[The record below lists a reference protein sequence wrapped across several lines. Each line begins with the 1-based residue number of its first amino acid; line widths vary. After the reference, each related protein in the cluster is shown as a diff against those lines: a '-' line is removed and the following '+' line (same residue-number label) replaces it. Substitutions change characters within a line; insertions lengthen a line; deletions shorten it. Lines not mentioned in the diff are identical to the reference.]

1 MVMSVNFF
9 LEIFL
14 LFCFTILAFNGFIY
28 SLTLFKLNAKNSSEN
43 IPVITNSSYKSP
55 RVLTPTL
62 LLASNHLR
70 LTSSDSSASET
81 SSLTSSDFSAS
92 ETLYETSSET
102 LSDTSNETNLSETS
116 NEILPEDRFGNIDL
130 TEEDMRW
137 LYDPYV
143 ITPNNLEI
151 GGGPLP
157 SETDLYAISLDS
169 ITQLN
174 RENYEQW
181 RAISGDLHDLP
192 LNTPYNILRQVKFEE
207 LNILY
212 SEDLINFSITQT
224 ELRLIIEQINPLQF
238 WSPDINH
245 FILTIL
251 SYYHS

>member
-1 MVMSVNFF
+1 MSANFF

-81 SSLTSSDFSAS
+81 SSLTSSDSSAS
-92 ETLYETSSET
+92 ETLYETSYETSSET

-130 TEEDMRW
+130 TEEDMR
-137 LYDPYV
+137 
-143 ITPNNLEI
+143 
-151 GGGPLP
+151 
-157 SETDLYAISLDS
+157 
-169 ITQLN
+169 
-174 RENYEQW
+174 
-181 RAISGDLHDLP
+181 
-192 LNTPYNILRQVKFEE
+192 
-207 LNILY
+207 
-212 SEDLINFSITQT
+212 
-224 ELRLIIEQINPLQF
+224 
-238 WSPDINH
+238 
-245 FILTIL
+245 
-251 SYYHS
+251 

>member
-1 MVMSVNFF
+1 MTLNLF
-9 LEIFL
+9 LEIIL
-14 LFCFTILAFNGFIY
+14 LFFFTILAFNGFIY
-28 SLTLFKLNAKNSSEN
+28 SLTLSKLNKKNSSEN
-43 IPVITNSSYKSP
+43 ILVRKYSSKKD
-55 RVLTPTL
+55 VLTPSL

-70 LTSSDSSASET
+70 LTSSESSASET
-81 SSLTSSDFSAS
+81 SSVTSSDWSAS
-92 ETLYETSSET
+92 ETLYETSSDT

-116 NEILPEDRFGNIDL
+116 NEILPEDRFGNIDW
-130 TEEDMRW
+130 TEEDLRW

-157 SETDLYAISLDS
+157 SETDVYAISLDS
-169 ITQLN
+169 LTQLS

-181 RAISGDLHDLP
+181 KAISGDLHELP
-192 LNTPYNILRQVKFEE
+192 FNTPYNILRQVKFEE

-212 SEDLINFSITQT
+212 REDLINFSITQT
-224 ELRLIIEQINPLQF
+224 ELRVIIEQINPLHF

-251 SYYHS
+251 SYYHT